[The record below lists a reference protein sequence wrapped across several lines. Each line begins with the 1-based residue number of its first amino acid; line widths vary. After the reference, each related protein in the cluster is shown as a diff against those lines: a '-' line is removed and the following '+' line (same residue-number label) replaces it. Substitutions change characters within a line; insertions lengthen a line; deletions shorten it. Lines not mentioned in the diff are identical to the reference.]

1 MGKKLELVFD
11 CHNGLQLQKV
21 KLVVTEFTNYNI
33 VWWYQLVLNKRQNQE
48 RPIETWEV
56 MQASMRK

>member
-11 CHNGLQLQKV
+11 CHNSLELQKV
-21 KLVVTEFTNYNI
+21 KLVVTEFTDYNI
-33 VWWYQLVLNKRQNQE
+33 VWWDQPVLNRRQNQE

-56 MQASMRK
+56 IQASMRK